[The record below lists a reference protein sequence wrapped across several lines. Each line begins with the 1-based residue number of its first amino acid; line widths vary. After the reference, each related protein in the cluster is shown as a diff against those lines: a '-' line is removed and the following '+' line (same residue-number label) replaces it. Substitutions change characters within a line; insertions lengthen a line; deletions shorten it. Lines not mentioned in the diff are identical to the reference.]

1 MVTPSTSFR
10 SPVTPTSTGH
20 SSRCRLATASVRT
33 GVTCSQGECA
43 SSSTTTKRPTKRA
56 TLTTS
61 LLVIGPT
68 PKPEPRS
75 CSSVRPTSSMNSR
88 AHSRSG
94 WPNSNRPDPTRRA
107 ACLPHVTPGRDT
119 RPRCRATAPTAK
131 TLHSSPTCPAVG
143 GVRRSDSGGR
153 SLVPAISCTKRIKP
167 IGRTTDVRSDICRGR
182 HRPGRGFQVRRL
194 IASSFVVL
202 AITVVLATP
211 SLAANTAPV
220 LQKPLTDVPFSGT
233 SNFAFSS
240 HSCSFVFETYDL
252 TFEMRHSRTGT
263 IHIEGCVNSSGA
275 FPGGFGFESGT
286 FTLSTGGH
294 GKDSTLQ
301 GTVSGSI

>member
-1 MVTPSTSFR
+1 M
-10 SPVTPTSTGH
+10 
-20 SSRCRLATASVRT
+20 
-33 GVTCSQGECA
+33 
-43 SSSTTTKRPTKRA
+43 
-56 TLTTS
+56 
-61 LLVIGPT
+61 
-68 PKPEPRS
+68 
-75 CSSVRPTSSMNSR
+75 
-88 AHSRSG
+88 
-94 WPNSNRPDPTRRA
+94 
-107 ACLPHVTPGRDT
+107 
-119 RPRCRATAPTAK
+119 
-131 TLHSSPTCPAVG
+131 
-143 GVRRSDSGGR
+143 
-153 SLVPAISCTKRIKP
+153 
-167 IGRTTDVRSDICRGR
+167 
-182 HRPGRGFQVRRL
+182 RRL

-301 GTVSGSI
+301 GTVSGSIFPPNLTLTSTSDVKGPHASGVTIAVVGTGGPSGPVSGTLTTAT